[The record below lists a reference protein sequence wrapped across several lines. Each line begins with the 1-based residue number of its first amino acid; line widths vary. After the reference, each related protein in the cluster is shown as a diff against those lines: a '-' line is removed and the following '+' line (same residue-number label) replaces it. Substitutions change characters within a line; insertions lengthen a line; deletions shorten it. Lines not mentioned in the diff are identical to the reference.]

1 MIDNGAQ
8 IVIAAVD
15 MDSVAYQITY
25 VSLDICSLL
34 AMSSAAGEYKCQS
47 LGASSLNTD
56 CSGRSK
62 YAL

>member
-1 MIDNGAQ
+1 
-8 IVIAAVD
+8 